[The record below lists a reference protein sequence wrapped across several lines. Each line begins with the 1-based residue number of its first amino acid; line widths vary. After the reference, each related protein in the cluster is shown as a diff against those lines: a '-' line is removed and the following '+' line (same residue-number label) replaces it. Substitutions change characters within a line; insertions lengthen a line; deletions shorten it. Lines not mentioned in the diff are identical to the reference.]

1 MSTSVPLA
9 HDQHV
14 SARLLPRGVVLP
26 ALHGAGSQHPSI
38 AGPRF
43 LRGGRQR
50 HVKFV
55 ITSASVKL
63 ILAGVGRSA
72 GATRPPRSPRRAPR
86 GRWGA
91 PSTRRAPVL
100 QLRGRCRAAQSRIL
114 QNRGERFED
123 TQREPSRR
131 LVPPH
136 KGADWGVG
144 FMGKYPTSTRSA
156 TRPPISG
163 SRIGCRVL
171 GFLYFFKKRKD
182 SFLFLKPYKNPR
194 TRHQNRRPDM
204 GGIVAD
210 RVLAGYSPKYPA
222 STRQKLFF
230 HAFFYV
236 FADEAGLCCKFI
248 GPAPQRGRA
257 TKRGLAMRATQRRA
271 RRRWG
276 GAADQAQAALAVGGL
291 ANAGRRQSV
300 SRPPGAREPAMRCP
314 AKRRQVE

>member
-131 LVPPH
+131 LAPPH
-136 KGADWGVG
+136 KGADWGAG
-144 FMGKYPTSTRSA
+144 FLGKYPTSTRLA

-163 SRIGCRVL
+163 SRFGCRVL
-171 GFLYFFKKRKD
+171 GFLYFFKKK
-182 SFLFLKPYKNPR
+182 
-194 TRHQNRRPDM
+194 
-204 GGIVAD
+204 
-210 RVLAGYSPKYPA
+210 
-222 STRQKLFF
+222 
-230 HAFFYV
+230 
-236 FADEAGLCCKFI
+236 
-248 GPAPQRGRA
+248 
-257 TKRGLAMRATQRRA
+257 KR
-271 RRRWG
+271 
-276 GAADQAQAALAVGGL
+276 
-291 ANAGRRQSV
+291 
-300 SRPPGAREPAMRCP
+300 
-314 AKRRQVE
+314 

>member
-1 MSTSVPLA
+1 MAAAQERRDPRVPLGG
-9 HDQHV
+9 
-14 SARLLPRGVVLP
+14 RP
-26 ALHGAGSQHPSI
+26 AAGG
-38 AGPRF
+38 GPR
-43 LRGGRQR
+43 RRDGRQ
-50 HVKFV
+50 
-55 ITSASVKL
+55 SCNCADD
-63 ILAGVGRSA
+63 AA
-72 GATRPPRSPRRAPR
+72 PRRAESFKIV
-86 GRWGA
+86 A
-91 PSTRRAPVL
+91 NALKMPSENHPGDSSPHIRVPIGGPGSWASTPQVP
-100 QLRGRCRAAQSRIL
+100 G
-114 QNRGERFED
+114 
-123 TQREPSRR
+123 RR
-131 LVPPH
+131 LVPPYQ
-136 KGADWGVG
+136 GAELG
-144 FMGKYPTSTRSA
+144 A
-156 TRPPISG
+156 
-163 SRIGCRVL
+163 
-171 GFLYFFKKRKD
+171 GFLGSCTFSKKEKIVFF
-182 SFLFLKPYKNPR
+182 FLKPYKNPR

-230 HAFFYV
+230 HVFFYV